1 MALTDADNAK
11 FLDDTDAKGEHTT
24 TASGLRYK
32 VVSSGEEGAKKPTAR
47 SNVTVHYRGTF
58 IDGREFDSSF
68 KRRAPATFPLNAVIS
83 GWTEGVQLM
92 KEGDTFEF
100 VIPYDLAYG
109 ERGGGSIP
117 PRQTLVFTVELLKVA

>member
-1 MALTDADNAK
+1 MALSDSDNEAFLADY
-11 FLDDTDAKGEHTT
+11 DTKDGVTK
-24 TASGLRYK
+24 TASGLRFR
-32 VVSSGEEGAKKPTAR
+32 VVTEGAEGGKKPSAR
-47 SNVTVHYRGTF
+47 SNVTVHYKGTF

-68 KRRAPATFPLNAVIS
+68 KRNAPATFPLNAVIS

-100 VIPYDLAYG
+100 AIPYDLAYG

-117 PRQTLVFTVELLKVA
+117 PRQTLVFQVELLKVA

>member
-11 FLDDTDAKGEHTT
+11 FMEDYDAQDGVAKTD
-24 TASGLRYK
+24 SGLRYK
-32 VVSSGEEGAKKPTAR
+32 VVKSGPDGGRKPTAR

-58 IDGREFDSSF
+58 IDGREFDSSY
-68 KRRAPATFPLNAVIS
+68 KRNSPATFGLHQVIP

-100 VIPYDLAYG
+100 AIPYQLAYG
-109 ERGGGSIP
+109 EYGGGSIP
-117 PRQTLVFTVELLKVA
+117 GRQNLVFTVELLKVA

>member
-1 MALTDADNAK
+1 MALSDADNTKFLESTDADSAFTK
-11 FLDDTDAKGEHTT
+11 

-32 VVSSGEEGAKKPTAR
+32 VVKSGAEGGRKPTAR
-47 SNVTVHYRGTF
+47 SNVTVHYKGTF

-68 KRRAPATFPLNAVIS
+68 KRNAPATFPLNAVIS

-117 PRQTLVFTVELLKVA
+117 ARQTLVFQVELLKVA

>member
-1 MALTDADNAK
+1 MSLTDEANAA
-11 FLDDTDAKGEHTT
+11 FLAGYDAQPGVSK

-32 VVSSGEEGAKKPTAR
+32 VVSEGAAGGKQPGAR
-47 SNVTVHYRGTF
+47 SNVTVHYKGTF
-58 IDGREFDSSF
+58 IDGREFDSSY
-68 KRRAPATFPLNAVIS
+68 KRNAPATFGLHQVIS

-100 VIPYDLAYG
+100 AIPFDLAYG

-117 PRQTLVFTVELLKVA
+117 PRQTLVFQVELLKVA